1 MKKGSYLLFCLFTI
15 FMSVTGC
22 SKDKDDEL
30 ASAPDIALN
39 KSTLILEKGKG
50 ERLIASFTPADT
62 PNQAHTW
69 NSSAPDIAM
78 VDETGMVTGVGLGE
92 SVITVTA
99 LDGKKTA
106 KCKVTVTDKIINVT
120 GVSLSETDETLVAG
134 ETLQLEAIVQPSTAT
149 DKSVTWSSADNKIA
163 SVDGNGIVTAISEGK
178 TTIKATT
185 NDGDKTASC
194 KITVRG
200 KGVEISKP
208 EISDITSITAYVTGE
223 IEIFGVKV
231 KECGICYSTSQSPTI
246 ENQKVSVSNSDEI
259 AHTLTGLEP
268 STTYYA
274 RIYAIVDGNA
284 KYGDQETFTTQAPV
298 EISAPKV
305 TSITTNTAYIEG
317 TIKTFGLQTDET
329 GICYSTSQ
337 MPTIDDTK
345 VVLSN
350 NNIEYTLNELALET
364 TYYVRI
370 YAKVKGEIHYGEQGT
385 FTTTGVIKTHFTP
398 TDIYESKITLT
409 SPGIVGI
416 TYLYVC
422 YGTSIHP
429 RITDFT
435 ATATTGADGKLHLDL
450 DNLKKRTTYYM
461 RAYSKNGSNIVYYD
475 DEVAVQTINASTFE
489 VVRSY
494 WDKPR
499 EHNQYSY
506 DSDGNLSYVAI
517 LPLNCNIKTKG
528 DYMIEP
534 LEGVDLI
541 SKTQSNYTHEI
552 YVKSGVKE
560 YFYYMMREG
569 YYDKYKGKVLF
580 DGKKMVVFTNLD
592 TKIRY
597 YYSLPTTFSISDW

>member
-1 MKKGSYLLFCLFTI
+1 MKKGSYLLVSLFI
-15 FMSVTGC
+15 IVMSIAGC
-22 SKDKDDEL
+22 SKDNDEEQ
-30 ASAPDIALN
+30 ASAPDISLN

-120 GVSLSETDETLVAG
+120 GISLSETDETLVAG

-149 DKSVTWSSADNKIA
+149 DKSVTWSSTDNKIA

-178 TTIKATT
+178 TTIKVIT

-200 KGVEISKP
+200 KGVDISKP
-208 EISDITSITAYVTGE
+208 EISDITSISAYVTGE
-223 IEIFGVKV
+223 IETFGVKV

-246 ENQKVSVSNSDEI
+246 ENQKVSVSISDEI

-268 STTYYA
+268 NTTYYA

-284 KYGDQETFTTQAPV
+284 KYGDQETFTTLIPV

-305 TSITTNTAYIEG
+305 TSVTTNTAYIEG

-337 MPTIDDTK
+337 RPTIDNEK

-350 NNIEYTLNELALET
+350 NNIGYTLNELAPET

-370 YAKVKGEIHYGEQGT
+370 YAKVKGEVHYGEQGT
-385 FTTTGVIKTHFTP
+385 FTTAGVIKTHFEP
-398 TDIYESKITLT
+398 TDVYEDKIILE
-409 SPGIVGI
+409 SPAISGVSSVD
-416 TYLYVC
+416 VC
-422 YGTSIHP
+422 YGTKP
-429 RITDFT
+429 NPKITDNL
-435 ATATTGADGKLHLDL
+435 AVTTKGSNGKLVLELKDL
-450 DNLKKRTTYYM
+450 SKGANYYIRSYSRTGGRVEYH
-461 RAYSKNGSNIVYYD
+461 D
-475 DEVAVQTINASTFE
+475 DEVVVQTVGTNFKAQYTPYRYLFESKKDYIVDFSVTCDIKMNGTYLVESTVYLDEFKKTTAYSNSIYIESGTSTFYYKMAGGQRIIYTRIE
-489 VVRSY
+489 FLERWVRY
-494 WDKPR
+494 T
-499 EHNQYSY
+499 
-506 DSDGNLSYVAI
+506 
-517 LPLNCNIKTKG
+517 NI
-528 DYMIEP
+528 E
-534 LEGVDLI
+534 
-541 SKTQSNYTHEI
+541 
-552 YVKSGVKE
+552 
-560 YFYYMMREG
+560 
-569 YYDKYKGKVLF
+569 
-580 DGKKMVVFTNLD
+580 TNV
-592 TKIRY
+592 RY
-597 YYSLPTTFSISDW
+597 YTTLKRSWDSSPWY

>member
-208 EISDITSITAYVTGE
+208 EISDITSISAYVTGE
-223 IEIFGVKV
+223 IEAFGVKV
-231 KECGICYSTSQSPTI
+231 QECGICYSTSQSPTI
-246 ENQKVSVSNSDEI
+246 ENQKVSVSISDEI

-268 STTYYA
+268 NTTYYA

-337 MPTIDDTK
+337 RPTIDNEK
-345 VVLSN
+345 VILSN
-350 NNIEYTLNELALET
+350 NNIAYTLNELAQET

-370 YAKVKGEIHYGEQGT
+370 YAKVKGEVYYGEECT
-385 FTTTGVIKTHFTP
+385 FTTTGVIKTHFEP
-398 TDIYESKITLT
+398 TDIYEDKITLV
-409 SPGIVGI
+409 SPGINGVTSLNI
-416 TYLYVC
+416 C
-422 YGTSIHP
+422 YASSGHP
-429 RITDFT
+429 RITDYTTT
-435 ATATTGADGKLHLDL
+435 ATKGTDGKLHLNLTD
-450 DNLKKRTTYYM
+450 LKKGTIYFI
-461 RAYSKNGSNIVYYD
+461 RAYTKNGSNIQYYD
-475 DEVAVQTINASTFE
+475 DEVSVQTIGGSNFEIARPYWGPNSDHYTVTYVDGVQTYNAI
-489 VVRSY
+489 Y
-494 WDKPR
+494 
-499 EHNQYSY
+499 Y
-506 DSDGNLSYVAI
+506 LS
-517 LPLNCNIKTKG
+517 CTIKIKG
-528 DYMIEP
+528 DYMVEP
-534 LEGVDLI
+534 SNRLDYV
-541 SKTQSNYTHEI
+541 SKTQSNYSKQI
-552 YVKSGVKE
+552 YIKSGVRE
-560 YFYYMMREG
+560 NFYFRMSEG
-569 YYDKYKGKVLF
+569 RYDRFSSLVRY
-580 DGKKMVVFTNLD
+580 DGTRMVVFTNLD
-592 TKIRY
+592 TNVRY
-597 YYSLPTTFSISDW
+597 YYSLPNTFSF

>member
-22 SKDKDDEL
+22 SKDNDDEL

-120 GVSLSETDETLVAG
+120 GVSLSETEETLVAG
-134 ETLQLEAIVQPSTAT
+134 ETLQLKAIVQPSTAT
-149 DKSVTWSSADNKIA
+149 DKSVSWSSADNKIA

-208 EISDITSITAYVTGE
+208 EISDITSISAYVTGE

-305 TSITTNTAYIEG
+305 TSVTSSSAYVEG

-337 MPTIDDTK
+337 RPTIDNEK

-350 NNIEYTLNELALET
+350 NNIGYTLNELAPET

-370 YAKVKGEIHYGEQGT
+370 YAKVKGEVHYGEQGT
-385 FTTTGVIKTHFTP
+385 FTTAGVIKTHFAP
-398 TDIYESKITLT
+398 TDVYENKIILE
-409 SPGIVGI
+409 SPAISGVSSVD
-416 TYLYVC
+416 VC
-422 YGTSIHP
+422 YGTKP
-429 RITDFT
+429 NPKITDNV
-435 ATATTGADGKLHLDL
+435 AVTTKGSNGKLVLELNDL
-450 DNLKKRTTYYM
+450 SKGANYYIRSYSRTGTKVEYH
-461 RAYSKNGSNIVYYD
+461 D
-475 DEVAVQTINASTFE
+475 DEVVVQTVGTNFKAQYTPYRYIIGEGKGYVIEFNVTCDIKMNGTYLVESTLSADEFKK
-489 VVRSY
+489 VT
-494 WDKPR
+494 
-499 EHNQYSY
+499 NYSSSIY
-506 DSDGNLSYVAI
+506 
-517 LPLNCNIKTKG
+517 
-528 DYMIEP
+528 IE
-534 LEGVDLI
+534 
-541 SKTQSNYTHEI
+541 
-552 YVKSGVKE
+552 SGTSQ
-560 YFYYMMREG
+560 FYYKMTEGQKYVERLIEYRERWVR
-569 YYDKYKGKVLF
+569 Y
-580 DGKKMVVFTNLD
+580 TNID
-592 TKIRY
+592 TNVRY
-597 YYSLPTTFSISDW
+597 YSTMQRSWDSALWKINL

>member
-120 GVSLSETDETLVAG
+120 GISLSETDETLVAG

-149 DKSVTWSSADNKIA
+149 DKSVTWSSTDNKIA

-200 KGVEISKP
+200 KGVDISKP
-208 EISDITSITAYVTGE
+208 EISDITSISAYVTGE
-223 IEIFGVKV
+223 IETFGVKV

-284 KYGDQETFTTQAPV
+284 KYGDQETFTTLIPV

-305 TSITTNTAYIEG
+305 TSVTTNTAYIEG

-337 MPTIDDTK
+337 RPTIDNEK

-350 NNIEYTLNELALET
+350 NNIGYTLNELAPET

-370 YAKVKGEIHYGEQGT
+370 YAKVKGEVHYGEQGT
-385 FTTTGVIKTHFTP
+385 FTTAGVIKTHFEP
-398 TDIYESKITLT
+398 TDVYEDKIILE
-409 SPGIVGI
+409 SPAISGVSSVD
-416 TYLYVC
+416 VC
-422 YGTSIHP
+422 YGTKP
-429 RITDFT
+429 NPKITDNL
-435 ATATTGADGKLHLDL
+435 AVTTKGSNGKLVLELKDL
-450 DNLKKRTTYYM
+450 SKGANYYIRSYSRTGGKVEYH
-461 RAYSKNGSNIVYYD
+461 D
-475 DEVAVQTINASTFE
+475 DEVVVQTVGTNFKAQYTPYRYLFESKKDYIVDFSVTCDIKMNGTYLVESTVYLDEFKKTTAYSNSIYIESGTSTFYYKMAGGQRIIYTRIE
-489 VVRSY
+489 FLERWVRY
-494 WDKPR
+494 T
-499 EHNQYSY
+499 
-506 DSDGNLSYVAI
+506 
-517 LPLNCNIKTKG
+517 NI
-528 DYMIEP
+528 E
-534 LEGVDLI
+534 
-541 SKTQSNYTHEI
+541 
-552 YVKSGVKE
+552 
-560 YFYYMMREG
+560 
-569 YYDKYKGKVLF
+569 
-580 DGKKMVVFTNLD
+580 TNV
-592 TKIRY
+592 RY
-597 YYSLPTTFSISDW
+597 YTTLKRSWDSSPWY